1 MTISEQRA
9 RAVELMKSR
18 TRKNSYTQGSKR
30 GYFFG
35 YPSNKVGDTSTKG
48 YSDCSSSV
56 AACIKA
62 ASGISIGGNTSAQV
76 ANRSK
81 GLIVD
86 ESETGYP
93 DESKLLP
100 GDALYFKGNS
110 SHTLSVGHVEM
121 YTGSNECYGHG
132 SGTGP
137 NKHDLKAYC
146 KSRNTNKKRYFMAI
160 RWIIGEDEPDTP
172 VENGVTVTGASVNIR
187 ALPSTDSS
195 VIKVAHKGDVLRKI
209 AEVDGWTLV
218 VVDGVIRCISS
229 KYIK

>member
-1 MTISEQRA
+1 MTAQEKRDY
-9 RAVELMKSR
+9 AVKLMKSR
-18 TRKNSYTQGSKR
+18 AKKNSYTQGSKR

-35 YPSNKVGDTSTKG
+35 YPKNTVGDSSTKG

-62 ASGISIGGNTSAQV
+62 ASGIAIGGNTSAQV
-76 ANRSK
+76 ANRTK

-100 GDALYFKGNS
+100 GDCLYFKGNT
-110 SHTLSVGHVEM
+110 SHTLGVGHVEM
-121 YTGSNECYGHG
+121 YTGDNECYGHG

-160 RWIIGEDEPDTP
+160 RWILDDDETEPESDGDKLPLNSGKWNLRAGPGTSYAVLNTVKDGD
-172 VENGVTVTGASVNIR
+172 VEAI
-187 ALPSTDSS
+187 STDGWRY
-195 VIKVAHKGDVLRKI
+195 VW
-209 AEVDGWTLV
+209 DGSRYGW
-218 VVDGVIRCISS
+218 ISN
-229 KYIK
+229 KAVKD